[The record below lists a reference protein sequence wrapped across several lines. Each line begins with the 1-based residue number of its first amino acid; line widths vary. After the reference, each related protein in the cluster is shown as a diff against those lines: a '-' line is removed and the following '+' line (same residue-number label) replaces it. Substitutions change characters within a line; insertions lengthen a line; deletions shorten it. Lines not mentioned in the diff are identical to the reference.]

1 MPFTLHAGLAFRRG
15 ARTYELIRELPDGL
29 WSYEDFHTR
38 HPRTISKAKFVK
50 SVWDGDIVLV
60 GHDSAPAP
68 KDDKTASPRLVAYDN
83 LKGAKLESF
92 KRRMSYITAIQKAHL
107 SRGMRRAIER
117 LVKQVAERIKDAK
130 APSSSTVMD
139 WLRAYEKSQHAP
151 QSVVDGRAH
160 RAGSI
165 RLNPTMDRLV
175 IDSLRKY
182 YLTRDKFSLRHT
194 LTMIHA
200 QAKPLVAEGKLAEA
214 DSRISLS
221 TLSRRVAAMDQFRV
235 IEAREG
241 AARARMVTRTAMDG
255 TVARYPLDV
264 VEVDHTPLNWVV
276 ICDRTGLPLGR
287 PMLTVMIDAYSGYVL
302 GFYVSF
308 YGTGLSSVS
317 GVVRCALRFKADM
330 VVGIKLENDWI
341 AEGIPDT
348 LKLDNGL
355 EFHSPV
361 FKRMG
366 WELGCSFTYCRV
378 RTPWLKPHVE
388 RFFASLDHLTLAR
401 GRVHKRVANVT
412 NMDPNNDAAI
422 MFSAFVRGLMM
433 YVVDFHPFQI
443 NERKLARPFDLMKD
457 GLLSVPPA
465 RFPHDMERLRM
476 VSALSKQLTVHQ
488 GGVDLH
494 GLPFGGAEL
503 LPLRQAHGKT
513 FKAWVKWDPDDM
525 SQIWVEDPGSH
536 QWVASPCRWGH
547 YANGL
552 SWNQHLL
559 IRKFARQEFK
569 NNGAYEYL
577 ERARLRL
584 HDHWQESVSWKT
596 KADQKLAARFCG
608 ATSARVLGAPAASQ
622 SSEESPLPPPSAA
635 PIEPI
640 CKQEVPAYSF
650 VDEDIYQ
657 AIDL

>member
-15 ARTYELIRELPDGL
+15 ARTYELIRELPDGIL
-29 WSYEDFHTR
+29 SYEDFHTR
-38 HPRTISKAKFVK
+38 HPRTISKAKFIK
-50 SVWDGDIVLV
+50 SVWDGDIVLM

-83 LKGAKLESF
+83 LKGAKLERF
-92 KRRMSYITAIQKAHL
+92 KQRMVYITAIRQAHL
-107 SRGMRRAIER
+107 SRGMRRPIEA
-117 LVKQVAERIKDAK
+117 LIKKVAQRNRDAN
-130 APSSSTVMD
+130 APSGSTVMR
-139 WLRAYEKSQHAP
+139 WLRTYEKSQHAP
-151 QSVVDGRAH
+151 QSLVDGRSH
-160 RAGSI
+160 RVLTKK
-165 RLNPTMDRLV
+165 LNPTMDRLV

-182 YLTRDKFSLRHT
+182 YLTRDRFSLRHT
-194 LTMIHA
+194 LAMIHA

-214 DSRISLS
+214 ESRISLS
-221 TLSRRVAAMDQFRV
+221 TLSRRVAAMDQHRV

-241 AARARMVTRTAMDG
+241 TARARMVTRTAMDG

-308 YGTGLSSVS
+308 YGAGLSSVS
-317 GVVRCALRFKADM
+317 GVVRCALSFKADM
-330 VVGIKLENDWI
+330 VAGIKLENDWI
-341 AEGIPDT
+341 SEGIPDT

-361 FKRMG
+361 FQRMG
-366 WELGCSFTYCRV
+366 WELGSSFTYCRV

-401 GRVHKRVANVT
+401 GRVHKRVANVI
-412 NMDPNNDAAI
+412 NMDPNKDAAI
-422 MFSAFVRGLMM
+422 MFTAFVRGLLM

-443 NERKLARPFDLMKD
+443 NERKLARPYDLMKD

-465 RFPHDMERLRM
+465 RFPHNMERLRM

-513 FKAWVKWDPDDM
+513 FKAWVKWDPDDL
-525 SQIWVEDPGSH
+525 SHIWVEDPVSH
-536 QWVASPCRWGH
+536 LWVASPCRWGR

-552 SWNQHLL
+552 SWKQHLV
-559 IRKFARQEFK
+559 IRQFARQELK
-569 NNGAYEYL
+569 SNGAYENL
-577 ERARLRL
+577 ERARLLL

-596 KADQKLAARFCG
+596 KADQKLAARFSG
-608 ATSARVLGAPAASQ
+608 ATSARVFGSSLSSQ
-622 SSEESPLPPPSAA
+622 PSEEAPPSASSSA
-635 PIEPI
+635 PIEPV

-650 VDEDIYQ
+650 IDDDNYQ